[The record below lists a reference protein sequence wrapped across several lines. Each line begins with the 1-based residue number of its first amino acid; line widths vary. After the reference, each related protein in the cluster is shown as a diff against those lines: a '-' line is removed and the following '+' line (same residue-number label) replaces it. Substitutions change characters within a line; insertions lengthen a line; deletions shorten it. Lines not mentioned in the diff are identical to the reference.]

1 MALGS
6 LIQPAMVTSGIP
18 ATVATV
24 ALDLLE
30 GHGIGLPRLAVVAAV
45 ALQPPARKMADLEPV
60 LSNLQGR
67 QQGLT
72 QDRQQGLQQQDQLTT
87 DGDRVRRKKA
97 KDQDVE
103 MGKPAEIK
111 AQEGQVIKAIENV
124 LPLKLVVRKDQKGH
138 KPLVNRP
145 GL

>member
-1 MALGS
+1 
-6 LIQPAMVTSGIP
+6 
-18 ATVATV
+18 
-24 ALDLLE
+24 
-30 GHGIGLPRLAVVAAV
+30 
-45 ALQPPARKMADLEPV
+45 
-60 LSNLQGR
+60 
-67 QQGLT
+67 
-72 QDRQQGLQQQDQLTT
+72 
-87 DGDRVRRKKA
+87 
-97 KDQDVE
+97 

>member
-1 MALGS
+1 MG
-6 LIQPAMVTSGIP
+6 
-18 ATVATV
+18 
-24 ALDLLE
+24 
-30 GHGIGLPRLAVVAAV
+30 
-45 ALQPPARKMADLEPV
+45 EPV
-60 LSNLQGR
+60 LPNLQGR

-138 KPLVNRP
+138 KPLVSNLHLSRP
-145 GL
+145 WSNLSPKHKNPLQHQLVVIR